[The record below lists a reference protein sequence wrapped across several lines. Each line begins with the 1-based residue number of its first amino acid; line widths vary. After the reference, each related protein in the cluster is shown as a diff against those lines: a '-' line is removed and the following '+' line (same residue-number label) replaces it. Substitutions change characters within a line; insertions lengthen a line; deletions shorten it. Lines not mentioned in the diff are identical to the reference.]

1 MPESKLTVAGIKT
14 QVKSRGHRDTRFQG
28 LLMDIHGPV
37 GPTRSLKD
45 FAVHIGI
52 VTIGILIAL
61 SLEGIRETVYVH
73 RAVREAREN
82 FRVEISENQKNIRRE
97 LENAHAMRVQIQKIV
112 ADLAELRQ
120 HPDQFADRIAMIKP
134 SFYFFSSSRWDSALS
149 TGALSH
155 MKVEE
160 INRYAASNFLVHA
173 YSSLEEQASPAWL
186 SLEAFFAARPSLSQ
200 QDLASGIEKLLLFQ
214 GYVAAM
220 IHVGEQLQAAT
231 DSGLAAQP

>member
-1 MPESKLTVAGIKT
+1 
-14 QVKSRGHRDTRFQG
+14 
-28 LLMDIHGPV
+28 MDIHGPA

-61 SLEGIRETVYVH
+61 SLEGIRETIYVH

-82 FRVEISENQKNIRRE
+82 FRVEIGENQKNIRRE
-97 LENAHAMRVQIQKIV
+97 LENARAMQAQIQKIV
-112 ADLAELRQ
+112 VDLPDLRQ
-120 HPDQFADRIAMIKP
+120 HPDQFAARIAMIKP

-149 TGALSH
+149 TGALGH

-160 INRYAASNFLVHA
+160 INRYAASNFLVHD
-173 YSSLEEQASPAWL
+173 YSALEAQASPAWL
-186 SLEAFFAARPSLSQ
+186 GLEAYFAARPTLSP
-200 QDLASGIEKLLLFQ
+200 QDLAGGIEKLLLFQ

-220 IHVGEQLQAAT
+220 IHVGEQLQSAT
-231 DSGLAAQP
+231 DRGLIAP